1 MAVGR
6 VVIFPCGGIKRP
18 EATVARVASYLVNEK
33 LLPDLTM
40 LECVPAFLRGVP
52 EDVFMIKRNPTV
64 VIDCHQESC
73 GTHLM
78 HLMGLVPAARVY
90 LPDLARER
98 GLSPGGNRQELDQEG
113 QEMAQVVAQVVARAA
128 RFMLEDPDYRFQPQ
142 EIDDFRKELGRGG
155 FDARRAYTWHQV
167 FPGLEVPAEMP
178 PINLE

>member
-33 LLPDLTM
+33 LLPDRTM

-73 GTHLM
+73 GSHLM

-90 LPDLARER
+90 LPDLARQR
-98 GLSPGGNRQELDQEG
+98 GLSPGGNRQELDG
-113 QEMAQVVAQVVARAA
+113 QGREMARGVAQVVAQAA
-128 RFMLEDPDYRFQPQ
+128 RFMLEDPDYTFQPQ
-142 EIDDFRKELGRGG
+142 EIDGLYKELGSGG
-155 FDARRAYTWHQV
+155 FDARRAYSWRQV
-167 FPGLEVPAEMP
+167 FPGLEVPAGMP
-178 PINLE
+178 PLRLE